1 MSNIY
6 FYIWYKMT
14 QFILE
19 ASKNYTSISDILFNV
34 ALQGYPKII
43 QSDNPLSVSPSL
55 LEEIKRAVKF

>member
-1 MSNIY
+1 
-6 FYIWYKMT
+6 MT